1 VKNIKIDNPILHLS
15 LDMAMD
21 KASQLQVQLASHAP
35 ARAET
40 RKQRATARSTTC
52 MQRLQTWPRR
62 PPDSLDHKNPTPIE
76 NLRHVKDARLYM
88 ALSPL
93 RAHYV
98 R

>member
-1 VKNIKIDNPILHLS
+1 
-15 LDMAMD
+15 MAVD
-21 KASQLQVQLASHAP
+21 KASQLQLASHAP

-62 PPDSLDHKNPTPIE
+62 PPDSLDHKKLTPIE